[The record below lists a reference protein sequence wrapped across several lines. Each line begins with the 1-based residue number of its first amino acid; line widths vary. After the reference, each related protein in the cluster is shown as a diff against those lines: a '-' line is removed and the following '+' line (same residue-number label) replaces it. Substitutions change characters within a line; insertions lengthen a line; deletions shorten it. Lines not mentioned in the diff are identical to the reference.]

1 MTSKY
6 RGSNSQRH
14 QRPYSDNLNLT
25 DPPVG
30 YGPYRGDGSMDV
42 LDTDVAG
49 TAEKG
54 STTATRP
61 GQGNSAKAR
70 QFDKA

>member
-6 RGSNSQRH
+6 RGANSQRH
-14 QRPYSDNLNLT
+14 QKPYTDNLKLT
-25 DPPVG
+25 DRPVG

-42 LDTDVAG
+42 TGVDEMAAAEGSNAG
-49 TAEKG
+49 A
-54 STTATRP
+54 RP
-61 GQGNSAKAR
+61 GQGNAAKSK

>member
-1 MTSKY
+1 MATKY

-25 DPPVG
+25 DRPVG

-42 LDTDVAG
+42 LDMDTMG
-49 TAEKG
+49 KAEG
-54 STTATRP
+54 STARFP
-61 GQGNSAKAR
+61 QSENSAMTKR
-70 QFDKA
+70 DNG